1 MVILALE
8 TTSNICSVALGEPGS
23 YLEDSRDIPR
33 KHNEQLLEMIDSMYK
48 HSPYDRQDIDC
59 IAFSA
64 GPGSFT
70 GVRLGASV
78 TQAIAS
84 AWECKAYSVPTA
96 LVAARI
102 AQKGHDKF
110 ENVTVIRRSR
120 NEWVYEARLG
130 LNSRNDLHIT
140 DEKLVHESDC
150 AQEGIVVRDSQV
162 NLSASTVLEIAA
174 ELNSEWHPPHLAL
187 PNYVAGDTPWK
198 KTHSH

>member
-23 YLEDSRDIPR
+23 YLEDTRDIPR
-33 KHNEQLLEMIDSMYK
+33 KHNEQLLEMIDLMYK
-48 HSPYDRQDIDC
+48 HSPYDKRDIDC

-84 AWECKAYSVPTA
+84 AWDCAAYSVPTA
-96 LVAARI
+96 LVMARI
-102 AQKGHDKF
+102 AQKSYENS

-130 LNSRNDLHIT
+130 MDSRNELRVIE
-140 DEKLVHESDC
+140 EKLVLESEC
-150 AQEGIVVRDSQV
+150 GQEGIVIRDSQV
-162 NLSASTVLEIAA
+162 NLRASMVLEIAA
-174 ELNSEWHPPHLAL
+174 QFKSEWHEPHSAL
-187 PNYVAGDTPWK
+187 PNYVFGDTPWK
-198 KTHSH
+198 KTT

>member
-8 TTSNICSVALGEPGS
+8 TTSNVCSVALGEPGS
-23 YLEDSRDIPR
+23 YLEDTRDIPR

-48 HSPYDRQDIDC
+48 HSPYDKRDIDC

-78 TQAIAS
+78 TQAISS
-84 AWECKAYSVPTA
+84 AWNCAAYSVPTA
-96 LVAARI
+96 LVMARI
-102 AQKGHDKF
+102 AQRNHGKS

-130 LNSRNDLHIT
+130 VNLRNELHVIE
-140 DEKLVHESDC
+140 EKLVHESDC
-150 AQEGIVVRDSQV
+150 AQEGNVIRDSQV
-162 NLSASTVLEIAA
+162 KLKASTVLEIASQSK
-174 ELNSEWHPPHLAL
+174 SEWHVPHLAL
-187 PNYVAGDTPWK
+187 PIYVVGDTPWK
-198 KTHSH
+198 KTT